1 MAGTG
6 QPAIIKE
13 QANRKETGFLMKS
26 AWVIF
31 RWEIKR
37 ILSNWRQTLAVFL
50 VPAMVLLLALYL
62 FPMIVDYLASGA
74 VGRSQIIL
82 IDPHDSFTSFSQ
94 KNTLA
99 KNYRYTVI
107 SSGEFEKALA
117 DGSAKEMTERGSFF
131 VAFSVL
137 PYEGETDENS
147 FGDAVTGYYDRLA
160 VNNNQIGSTAFISV
174 IFDPNNA
181 KSYSGSLQ
189 FSTDVLVPYKEYVL
203 RTVGKEY
210 FENGGGYAFSVNSFN
225 PYTQLMKHRS
235 VANPAAGRVIP
246 GAVILLLYYCIY
258 SLSGDTLAADRER
271 GFLAKIALTPISSRS
286 LLFGK
291 AMAVIS
297 VGLLTSL
304 TTILVMLLS
313 SWVNRSNN
321 PMSLIPFGLF
331 LFPSQL
337 ALMLL
342 AVLAAAALMTAY
354 CFKVILDLDKMQD
367 IIMNL
372 QIPLL
377 LFLLDFFLQL
387 FRGTAPMNGEYWIPL
402 HNVIIIIRDI
412 LSGTLHTDMYVF
424 VIAMNIILAGLI
436 FIAARKAFSP
446 TAIGDETI
454 RRQK

>member
-1 MAGTG
+1 
-6 QPAIIKE
+6 
-13 QANRKETGFLMKS
+13 MKS

-50 VPAMVLLLALYL
+50 VPALVLLMALYL
-62 FPMIVDYLASGA
+62 FPMVVDYLSSGA
-74 VGRSQIIL
+74 VGRARVIL
-82 IDPHDSFTSFSQ
+82 VDPHDSFIDFAGQ
-94 KNTLA
+94 NTLA
-99 KNYRYTVI
+99 KNYKYSVI
-107 SSGEFEKALA
+107 SSGEFEKALS
-117 DGSAKEMTERGSFF
+117 DGSAKKLTESGSFF
-131 VAFSVL
+131 IAFSAL
-137 PYEGETDENS
+137 PYEGKTEENT
-147 FGDAVTGYYDRLA
+147 FGDAVTGYYERLA
-160 VNNNQIGSTAFISV
+160 VKNNQIGSTAFVSV
-174 IFDPNNA
+174 IFNPNNA
-181 KSYSGSLQ
+181 KSYTGSLQ
-189 FSTDVLVPYKEYVL
+189 FSVDLLVKYKEHML

-210 FENGGGYAFSVNSFN
+210 FESGGGYAFSANSFN
-225 PYTQLMKHRS
+225 PYTQLMIYRS
-235 VANPAAGRVIP
+235 VANPAAARVIP

-291 AMAVIS
+291 ATAVIS

-313 SWVNRSNN
+313 SWANRSNN

-337 ALMLL
+337 AMVLL

-354 CFKVILDLDKMQD
+354 CFKVILDLDKMED

-387 FRGTAPMNGEYWIPL
+387 FRGTEPTSGEYMIPL
-402 HNVIIIIRDI
+402 HNVIVIIRDV
-412 LSGTLHTDMYVF
+412 LSGTLLSDKYIF
-424 VIAMNIILAGLI
+424 VVAMNLILAGLI
-436 FIAARKAFSP
+436 FVAARKTFSP
-446 TAIGDETI
+446 TAIGNEAM

>member
-1 MAGTG
+1 MAKTG
-6 QPAIIKE
+6 QPVIIKE
-13 QANRKETGFLMKS
+13 QADLKETGVLMKS

-31 RWEIKR
+31 RWEIRR

-50 VPAMVLLLALYL
+50 VPALVLLTALYL
-62 FPMIVDYLASGA
+62 FPMVVDYLSSGA
-74 VGRSQIIL
+74 VGRATVIL
-82 IDPHDSFTSFSQ
+82 IDPDDSFTDFIR

-99 KNYRYTVI
+99 KNHHYTII
-107 SSGEFEKALA
+107 SSGEFKKSLA
-117 DGSAKEMTERGSFF
+117 DGSAKKLTEGGSFF
-131 VAFSVL
+131 IAFSAL
-137 PYEGETDENS
+137 PYSEETGENS

-160 VNNNQIGSTAFISV
+160 AKNNQIGSTAFISV
-174 IFDPNNA
+174 IYNPNNA
-181 KSYSGSLQ
+181 KSFTGSLQ
-189 FSTDVLVPYKEYVL
+189 FSADVLVPYKEYVL
-203 RTVGKEY
+203 RTIGKEY
-210 FENGGGYAFSVNSFN
+210 FEDGGGFAFSANSFN
-225 PYTQLMKHRS
+225 PYTQLITYRS
-235 VANPAAGRVIP
+235 VANPAAARVIP

-286 LLFGK
+286 LLLGK

-297 VGLLTSL
+297 VGILTSVI
-304 TTILVMLLS
+304 TILVMVLS

-321 PMSLIPFGLF
+321 PLSLIPFGLF

-337 ALMLL
+337 AMILL

-354 CFKVILDLDKMQD
+354 CFKVILDLNKMQD

-387 FRGTAPMNGEYWIPL
+387 FRGSPPTDLEYMIPL
-402 HNVIIIIRDI
+402 HNLIIIIRDI
-412 LSGTLHTDMYVF
+412 LNSTLHTGIYIF
-424 VIAMNIILAGLI
+424 VVAMNIILAVVL
-436 FIAARKAFSP
+436 FVAARKAFSP
-446 TAIGDETI
+446 TAIGDEAM